1 MKDPY
6 SDKKGQT
13 DESQILVFLTDWTG
27 PFRVNTS
34 EKTFVD
40 LDNDSGIIALG
51 QLNSSNKDS
60 DYVKFTLPIVYRDNS
75 RIPTHIVLAAAS
87 SRYGDY
93 FTGGVGSVLLID
105 EFEFV
110 YDPAELTESEFNSV
124 FSKVS
129 AF

>member
-1 MKDPY
+1 M
-6 SDKKGQT
+6 
-13 DESQILVFLTDWTG
+13 
-27 PFRVNTS
+27 
-34 EKTFVD
+34 
-40 LDNDSGIIALG
+40 DNDPGIIALG
-51 QLNSSNKDS
+51 QLNSSNTDKE
-60 DYVKFTLPIVYRDNS
+60 YVQFTLPIVYRDNS

-110 YDPAELTESEFNSV
+110 YDPAELTESEYNTV
-124 FSKVS
+124 FSKVG

>member
-1 MKDPY
+1 M
-6 SDKKGQT
+6 
-13 DESQILVFLTDWTG
+13 
-27 PFRVNTS
+27 
-34 EKTFVD
+34 D